1 MSINNINM
9 DFIQNENEFK
19 VTLTV
24 SVRTHLIKI
33 LILSV
38 RLLVYKYTPI
48 FMTVF
53 YYINLLQWTRDNVYS
68 SPI

>member
-1 MSINNINM
+1 M

-19 VTLTV
+19 VTLIV
-24 SVRTHLIKI
+24 SVRKHLIKI

-38 RLLVYKYTPI
+38 RLLVYKYMLI

-53 YYINLLQWTRDNVYS
+53 FYINLLQWTQSQDNV
-68 SPI
+68 